1 MDIFHTQAKLPIRLE
16 NKYLLKAEL
25 TNRIVQLTFYGF
37 LLYVLLVLKIPRAI
51 IENDNLDLRMYQ
63 AGVLTVIAGILWALF
78 GNRQL
83 LFGLIKNKLYIDI
96 FEDKLSY
103 DYVNNDGKKKTYV
116 LLNKQIKN
124 IEWSIVPI
132 FGDYAKVTK
141 SNETINEKLENIFR
155 SFFGFILNSVFIFI
169 FFILMFFKIKQYYII
184 KDNDIILALPYSEK
198 IVANRKVKFS
208 KTTLTSSLIIKN
220 SSILKG

>member
-1 MDIFHTQAKLPIRLE
+1 MNIFHTQSKLPIRLE

-25 TNRIVQLTFYGF
+25 TNRIVQLIFYGF

-63 AGVLTVIAGILWALF
+63 AGVLTVTVGILWALF
-78 GNRQL
+78 GNRKL
-83 LFGLIKNKLYIDI
+83 LLGLLKNKLYIDV

-124 IEWSIVPI
+124 VEWSIVPI
-132 FGDYAKVTK
+132 FGDYKKVTK
-141 SNETINEKLENIFR
+141 SNETINENLEKFFR
-155 SFFGFILNSVFIFI
+155 SFFRFILNSVFIFI
-169 FFILMFFKIKQYYII
+169 FFILMFFKIKQHYII
-184 KDNDIILALPYSEK
+184 NDNEIILALPCSEK
-198 IVANRKVKFS
+198 IVANRKMKFS
-208 KTTLTSSLIIKN
+208 KTTLISSLIIKN
-220 SSILKG
+220 SNILKG